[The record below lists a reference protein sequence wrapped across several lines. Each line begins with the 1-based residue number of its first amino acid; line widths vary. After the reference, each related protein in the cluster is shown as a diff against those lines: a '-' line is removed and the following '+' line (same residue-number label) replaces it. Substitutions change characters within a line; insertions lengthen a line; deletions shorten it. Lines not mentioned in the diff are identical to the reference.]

1 MIIIVTFVDMWIPI
15 IGCIIYWIWKQ
26 ETIARNK
33 EEQRHRDLA
42 RIKQWRDAGYPEY
55 VSWSKGLS
63 VTKPGE
69 LKDIIDQDVEMYS
82 SKTLKPSV
90 LTTKEFVI
98 PKSSGYILPKIDRPT
113 EWFIGQWG
121 IGKPSP
127 AEQKII
133 DELVKYNIHWEREVS
148 FRGLILPSGGYARY
162 DIYLPD
168 HNLCIEYQ
176 GRDWHNTPEKIETDC
191 IKRDFCKDYKIKLLV
206 WHSYH
211 YHKME
216 ETVALTM
223 SLLQVSRISL

>member
-1 MIIIVTFVDMWIPI
+1 MIIIVTFVGMWIPI
-15 IGCIIYWIWKQ
+15 IGYIIYWIWKQ

-63 VTKPGE
+63 AKNNVPE
-69 LKDIIDQDVEMYS
+69 PIVEKES
-82 SKTLKPSV
+82 NTEPSI
-90 LTTKEFVI
+90 LTTKEYII
-98 PKSSGYILPKIDRPT
+98 PKSSGYTLPIIDNPT

-121 IGKPSP
+121 IGDPSP

-162 DIYLPD
+162 DFMLVD
-168 HNLCIEYQ
+168 HGIILEYH
-176 GRDWHNTPEKIETDC
+176 GRIWHSDPEKQKTDL
-191 IKRDFCKDYKIKLLV
+191 IKSEFCQKYNLQLITWDSK
-206 WHSYH
+206 H
-211 YHKME
+211 YHNIPESVEYLMR
-216 ETVALTM
+216 
-223 SLLQVSRISL
+223 SLRVSMK